1 MPHNTGMKVAKIRL
15 TFDSETLKPEQNGS
29 GQARAQMQK
38 RCPEKPPQLPHPA
51 GGASGGTL
59 LALSPCARA
68 LAFVGWSSAPRP
80 VLLPTFGSGFYT
92 SRDSVTL
99 KWVGTL
105 GENLAM
111 CLDVWVPSL
120 LT

>member
-15 TFDSETLKPEQNGS
+15 TFDSEIFKTRTEWVRS
-29 GQARAQMQK
+29 GAGPDA
-38 RCPEKPPQLPHPA
+38 EALPREAAAAAPILLGA
-51 GGASGGTL
+51 GGGTL
-59 LALSPCARA
+59 LALSPYARVPLA
-68 LAFVGWSSAPRP
+68 LWAGPQHPPCSPAHLRVWF
-80 VLLPTFGSGFYT
+80 LL
-92 SRDSVTL
+92 RDSVTL

-105 GENLAM
+105 GENLCM